1 MSTLRSRVIRLA
13 AAQPTLR
20 PVLLPL
26 LSVRQANQKSVL
38 EFKRDLEAVDWLRK
52 YEFQLSK
59 ANTPA
64 DQVDAQQ
71 GVDHYV
77 KLLDK
82 RAVPAKVLAL
92 KKLGRKALSEMAQEV
107 DSGFMHINTEA
118 EAERVVSILREMD
131 PWVVLPDTIRVGTAG
146 WDLDTYA
153 VKDHGGLDTLA
164 ERIVAGKH
172 DGSWFDGHKRPHRTT
187 DAPEQDSRIRKWE

>member
-1 MSTLRSRVIRLA
+1 MTTLRSRVIRLA

-26 LSVRQANQKSVL
+26 LNVRQANQKSVREFKSDL
-38 EFKRDLEAVDWLRK
+38 EFVDGLRR
-52 YEFQLSK
+52 YEFQLLK
-59 ANTPA
+59 AQTPA
-64 DQVDAQQ
+64 DQVEAQQ

-77 KLLDK
+77 KLLNK

-92 KKLGRKALSEMAQEV
+92 KKPERKALSEMAQEV

-118 EAERVVSILREMD
+118 KAERVVSILREMD

-146 WDLDTYA
+146 SDLDTYE
-153 VKDHGGLDTLA
+153 VKGHGGLDTLA
-164 ERIVAGKH
+164 ERIVARKH
-172 DGSWFDGHKRPHRTT
+172 SGSWLDGHKPHRP
-187 DAPEQDSRIRKWE
+187 DRVPEQDSRIRKWE